1 MGYIGNQ
8 PAEKFSS
15 FSKQTFSPDGSTTSF
30 TLDYAV
36 SSENELALFVNNVR
50 QEPGSGKAYTA
61 SGTTLTMSEAP
72 GSSDTMYGI
81 FIGKAVQTVTPNL
94 NPITLDREN
103 NFVGIGT
110 ASPSAELDIQ
120 ADVPSIKLTDTDGT
134 NQIGLIYA
142 NAGNLFLQSQNDTTN
157 GKITLRRYDGSTL
170 DTTITMDSGG
180 GLLLGTTSAG
190 SAIKGDLVVNGNIYL
205 GGTGSAN
212 ALDDYET
219 GTWTPV
225 ASFGG
230 ASVGITYGEQN
241 GTYTKVGNLVHIV
254 CDLRLTNK
262 GSSTG
267 NFTIT
272 GIPFTS
278 SSAGVEY
285 HVQPYTPNVSRD
297 ANATAFLGTSTSTLY
312 IVDWLDN
319 GTGAGFL
326 IDSNFTNTSIVRFQ
340 LTYGI

>member
-212 ALDDYET
+212 ALDDYEE
-219 GTWTPV
+219 GTWSPTITSGT
-225 ASFGG
+225 ATFDH
-230 ASVGITYGEQN
+230 VGYV
-241 GTYTKVGNLVHIV
+241 KVGNLVTV
-254 CDLRLTNK
+254 RLNVSVFSDYTT
-262 GSSTG
+262 SSTVQF
-267 NFTIT
+267 NLPFQVKATT
-272 GIPFTS
+272 GT
-278 SSAGVEY
+278 
-285 HVQPYTPNVSRD
+285 T
-297 ANATAFLGTSTSTLY
+297 
-312 IVDWLDN
+312 
-319 GTGAGFL
+319 TGAIMHRSLTTKGESLSAYVQQNASFIRIYQNGGASTAWSAL
-326 IDSNFTNTSIVRFQ
+326 THADLSSTAQMFISI
-340 LTYGI
+340 TYEAN